1 MNLPVSL
8 GTYHGHRAFVRARRI
23 ADPAGC
29 GDTYRARV
37 IHAGLDHR
45 EWETTERIAPVKGVR
60 PIELRWTR
68 NHNYIAREFPN
79 RCHSVSGRTIRSLR
93 DIHVG

>member
-45 EWETTERIAPVKGVR
+45 EWETTERKGCQADRAEVDAE
-60 PIELRWTR
+60 P
-68 NHNYIAREFPN
+68 
-79 RCHSVSGRTIRSLR
+79 
-93 DIHVG
+93 